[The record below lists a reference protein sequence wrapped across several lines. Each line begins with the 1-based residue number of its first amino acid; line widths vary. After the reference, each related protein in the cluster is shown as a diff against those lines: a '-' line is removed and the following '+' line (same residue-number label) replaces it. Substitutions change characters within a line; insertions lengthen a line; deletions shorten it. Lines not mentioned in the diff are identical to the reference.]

1 MIMAPP
7 MDEAGLAEII
17 RTHTVTGRAPLVP
30 ELTVHLATHITP
42 LWEATENLL
51 RETDMPPPF
60 WAFTWPGGQALARYI
75 LDHPEVVAGRR
86 VLDFGAGNGIQ
97 AIAAM
102 RSGASSAL
110 ANDIDPVALIAIGL
124 NARLNGVTVE
134 TEAANLVG
142 KIDRHW
148 DLVIAG
154 DVCYEQQASTVIT
167 EWLRRIAAAGIPV
180 LMADPGRTFAPTTG
194 FEELESYEVPVEK
207 ALEDK
212 TVMETGVWR
221 MSAG

>member
-1 MIMAPP
+1 MSAVT
-7 MDEAGLAEII
+7 DEAGLIGMI

-51 RETDMPPPF
+51 TQTDMPPPF

-75 LDHPEVVAGRR
+75 LDHPQLVAGRH

-102 RSGASSAL
+102 MAGARSAL
-110 ANDIDPVALIAIGL
+110 ANDIDPVSLVA
-124 NARLNGVTVE
+124 ARLNAQLNKVRID
-134 TEAANLVG
+134 TESSDLVG
-142 KIDRHW
+142 KIDPHW

-154 DVCYEQQASTVIT
+154 DVCYEQQASDAIT
-167 EWLRRIAAAGIPV
+167 EWLRRIAATGTPV
-180 LMADPGRTFAPTTG
+180 LMADPGRSFAPTTG
-194 FEELESYEVPVEK
+194 FEELESYEVPVEQ
-207 ALEDK
+207 ALED
-212 TVMETGVWR
+212 TNVMETGVWR

>member
-1 MIMAPP
+1 MAPLT
-7 MDEAGLAEII
+7 DEAGLAEII

-51 RETDMPPPF
+51 METDMPPPF

-110 ANDIDPVALIAIGL
+110 ASDIDPVALIAIGL
-124 NARLNGVTVE
+124 NARLNGVTVD

-142 KIDRHW
+142 KTDQRW

-154 DVCYEQQASTVIT
+154 DVCYEQRASTAIT
-167 EWLRRIAAAGIPV
+167 RWLRRIAADGVPV